1 MKSEE
6 DQGKN
11 FEENQESQDTLAL
24 QKDMLLLSSLQ
35 QMNYP

>member
-6 DQGKN
+6 DPDKN
-11 FEENQESQDTLAL
+11 FEENQESRDAL
-24 QKDMLLLSSLQ
+24 GPPKELLLLSSLQ